1 MILDVFPSPWSF
13 HAPAIS
19 NFQSLLPMGTLSLIR
34 EARIYNREKTASP
47 ISGVEKTG
55 QPRAKE

>member
-1 MILDVFPSPWSF
+1 
-13 HAPAIS
+13 
-19 NFQSLLPMGTLSLIR
+19 MGTLSLIR
-34 EARIYNREKTASP
+34 EARIYNREKTPSP